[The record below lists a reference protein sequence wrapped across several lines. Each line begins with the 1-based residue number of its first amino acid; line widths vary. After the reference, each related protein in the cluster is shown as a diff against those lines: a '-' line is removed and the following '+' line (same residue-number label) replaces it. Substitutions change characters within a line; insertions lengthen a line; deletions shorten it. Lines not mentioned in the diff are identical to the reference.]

1 MFYTD
6 KNERFTIDLIRNIT
20 KTINYRRERH
30 EISFYTI
37 YICIILNIHGIV
49 SHTDFYCKLMAIR

>member
-37 YICIILNIHGIV
+37 YICIILNIHGI
-49 SHTDFYCKLMAIR
+49 S